1 MEFGTGS
8 VSGTGNMQLTT
19 GIGFNSTSVASGFA
33 AGSGVKSSAAINL
46 SAETLAIA
54 NYLAAPSLGINT
66 ITMLEKF
73 NGAIA
78 ITAQGTEATNLLSA
92 LWEG

>member
-1 MEFGTGS
+1 MDRH
-8 VSGTGNMQLTT
+8 
-19 GIGFNSTSVASGFA
+19 ACR
-33 AGSGVKSSAAINL
+33 
-46 SAETLAIA
+46 
-54 NYLAAPSLGINT
+54 NT